1 MAFTPMKKHP
11 LFTQFL
17 AASVAAIAFA
27 FTASVANAA
36 FDPEDDEP
44 EEAPVTTPKVDPLA
58 DAKKDEKK
66 SADKVLTG
74 TATRV
79 AVLNFGLPKSAQGAA
94 ESTVGIEIVAQAW
107 RDAVKLLEKDKVEVV
122 VVRINSGGGALSE
135 MEPFQNVF
143 QNDYKTKFRTVAWI
157 ESAISCAAMSPWP
170 IADMYFLPG
179 GNIGACTAWHQVSG
193 GQMVQADADTRESIL
208 VQMEKTSRWANRDP
222 KIMRAMQI
230 MEPLSAN
237 IDENGNV
244 KFFQDL
250 SGKII
255 LNQQG
260 KILTL
265 TANEALQVGFSKGTA
280 ATLDELMKT
289 MGITEYVVAGKQ
301 ATTFIDDN
309 IKANDKANKDFD
321 NFYRAYQIA
330 VTRAEQLRGDK
341 KRQPDAIGDAKSALR
356 KMNETRKHNRK
367 MPEIKGFPPA
377 WFAQQERLLK
387 DLEK

>member
-1 MAFTPMKKHP
+1 MKKHS

-17 AASVAAIAFA
+17 AASVAALAFA
-27 FTASVANAA
+27 FSAPVSNAA
-36 FDPEDDEP
+36 FDPEHDEP
-44 EEAPVTTPKVDPLA
+44 GEAPVTMPKVDPLA

-66 SADKVLTG
+66 LADKVLTG
-74 TATRV
+74 AATRV

-94 ESTVGIEIVAQAW
+94 DSTVGIEIVAQAW
-107 RDAVKLLEKDKVEVV
+107 REAVKMLEKDKVEVV

-135 MEPFQNVF
+135 MEPLQNLFQNE
-143 QNDYKTKFRTVAWI
+143 YKAKFRTVAWV

-179 GNIGACTAWHQVSG
+179 GNIGACTAWRGVG
-193 GQMVQADADTRESIL
+193 GQMVQADADTLESVL
-208 VQMEKTSRWANRDP
+208 VQMERTSRWANRDP

-265 TANEALQVGFSKGTA
+265 TANEALKVGFSKGTA
-280 ATLDELMKT
+280 ATLDELMQV

-301 ATTFIDDN
+301 ATDFIDNN

-321 NFYRAYQIA
+321 NFYRAYTIA
-330 VTRAEQLRGDK
+330 IDRAEQLRGDK
-341 KRQPDAIGDAKSALR
+341 KRQSDAIGDARSALR
-356 KMNETRKHNRK
+356 KMNATRRHNK
-367 MPEIKGFPPA
+367 NMPEIKGFPAA

-387 DLEK
+387 DLER